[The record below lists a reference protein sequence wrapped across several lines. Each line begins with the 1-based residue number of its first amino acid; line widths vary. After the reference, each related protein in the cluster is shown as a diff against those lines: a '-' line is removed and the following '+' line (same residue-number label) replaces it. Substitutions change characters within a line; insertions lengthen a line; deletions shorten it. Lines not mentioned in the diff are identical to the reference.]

1 MQEIYKKLEFGS
13 KEKTLELLKKPLK
26 GSWIRIT
33 APTAIEINEIS
44 QEHGLDKTILTDM
57 IDEDSVP
64 VIEKDLE
71 KGYVYS
77 ILRIP
82 FKYSATEVV
91 TIPLGII
98 FLTKEKIVLTVCK
111 EKSGPINHLID
122 KMPASFKTDKKSVF
136 FSTIIRFVL
145 IAYMR
150 ELNRIEKEIKDA
162 EKSVKGSLEN
172 KEIVSLLS
180 HQKTLV
186 YFKTSILGNKKI
198 LSKVAMG
205 RIVSMNEE
213 NKELLENALIDID
226 EAQQLVAIYDEII
239 KNTIDAYSSIVS
251 NNLNVIMKFLALIT
265 IALSIPTMVASFY
278 GMNVPIPFQNSQEMF
293 YLSLGLSIIL
303 SIGAILFFK
312 YKKWM

>member
-1 MQEIYKKLEFGS
+1 MQEIYRKIEVGP
-13 KEKTLELLKKPLK
+13 KEKKLELLKKPLT
-26 GSWIRIT
+26 GSWIRVT
-33 APTAIEINEIS
+33 SPTTIELTEIS
-44 QEHGLDKTILTDM
+44 KKYDLDKTILTDM

-64 VIEKDLE
+64 VIEKDVE

-82 FKYSATEVV
+82 FKYSTTEIV

-98 FLTKEKIVLTVCK
+98 FLTHEKIVLTICK
-111 EKSGPINHLID
+111 EKSGPINNLID
-122 KMPASFKTDKKSVF
+122 KMPAVFKTDKKSIF

-145 IAYMR
+145 SAYMR
-150 ELNRIEKEIKDA
+150 ELNKIESEIKEA

-172 KEIVSLLS
+172 KEIVALLS

-186 YFKTSILGNKKI
+186 YFKTSIIGNKKI

-205 RIVSMNEE
+205 RIVPMSGE
-213 NKELLENALIDID
+213 NKELLEDALIDID
-226 EAQQLVAIYDEII
+226 EAQQLVAIYDQII

-293 YLSLGLSIIL
+293 YLSLGLSVLL
-303 SIGAILFFK
+303 SIGVILFFK